1 MGFRWFWKDQ
11 TNSFLGRIV
20 SHPLFDA
27 GCASVI
33 CCNAI
38 FIGYQSQDAIDKLY
52 TKNPEP
58 LQICEYFFF
67 AFYSVELIL
76 KLITYRL
83 NFFTNDERLWN
94 IFDGI
99 LVIAAA
105 YDVSLSLQEKD
116 HSDMNVTWMR
126 LLRMLKMLKM
136 LRMVRVMR
144 FFRELRLM
152 LYSIIGSARSLFW
165 SLIMLLL
172 ILYIFG
178 LAFLQAANA
187 YIADTP
193 EADIPTE
200 TRQALEEYW
209 GSLRAAMTTLFEAIT
224 GGLDWEELAEPL
236 KATGM
241 MYYALFLFYIAFLTF
256 AVLNVLTGIFVD
268 AAMSVAQKD
277 RDSVISEELGQSQ
290 EYTDGMRR
298 VLSEVDTNNSGYIY
312 WKEFANHIDHPDVQR
327 FLSVLDIDHMEV
339 RMLFDA
345 LGDGGTS
352 AIRIE
357 DFVDGCTKIKGIA
370 KSVDLY
376 ILTYYTNRS
385 MAQMGMFMQEIQDRF
400 NKLPELERWYK
411 PPGNNLS
418 PAPPISEGSAEGNAQ
433 PPDPQWSSA
442 PKFRI

>member
-116 HSDMNVTWMR
+116 HSDTNVTWMR

-152 LYSIIGSARSLFW
+152 LYSIIGSARTLFW
-165 SLIMLLL
+165 SMLMLLL
-172 ILYIFG
+172 ILYIFS
-178 LAFLQAANA
+178 LAFLQAATA
-187 YIADTP
+187 YVQDHDP
-193 EADIPTE
+193 DDIPAVTQQGIDDFWSSVV
-200 TRQALEEYW
+200 T
-209 GSLRAAMTTLFEAIT
+209 SLITLYMAIT
-224 GGLDWEELAEPL
+224 GGLDWEEMAEPL
-236 KATGM
+236 KATGT
-241 MYYALFLFYIAFLTF
+241 MYYGLFLFYIAFLAF

-277 RDSVISEELGQSQ
+277 RDNVIIEELDSKTACREGVQQ
-290 EYTDGMRR
+290 
-298 VLSEVDTNNSGYIY
+298 VLSEIDTDHSGYIY
-312 WKEFANHIDHPDVQR
+312 WNEFQSTISNQDVEA
-327 FLSVLDIDHMEV
+327 FLNLLDLDAREV
-339 RMLFDA
+339 QTLFEMLTS
-345 LGDGGTS
+345 GSDGTTPT
-352 AIRIE
+352 AVRIQ
-357 DFVDGCTKIKGIA
+357 DFLEGCTKIVGTA
-370 KSVDLY
+370 TSVDLY
-376 ILTYYTNRS
+376 VLSYITNK
-385 MAQMGMFMQEIQDRF
+385 GMLEMSICMKYIEDRLDELQ
-400 NKLPELERWYK
+400 NLAREVEQPPKSPNSLPLKHQKE
-411 PPGNNLS
+411 
-418 PAPPISEGSAEGNAQ
+418 PPIAE
-433 PPDPQWSSA
+433 
-442 PKFRI
+442 